1 MSLKYQIVYWRDIPA
16 QIKGKVGRKRVSRM
30 LSKKFQVAIDEAAM
44 QGGMSDTD
52 SYLQEWRSTDWATH
66 DGDADEFLD
75 KLAAEFESQYS
86 GARLKG
92 LMVSGGFDTEENGA

>member
-30 LSKKFQVAIDEAAM
+30 LAQRFQVAIDEAAM
-44 QGGMSDTD
+44 QGDMIDTD

-66 DGDADEFLD
+66 EGDADEFLD
-75 KLAAEFESQYS
+75 NLVTEIESQYP
-86 GARLKG
+86 GARLKA
-92 LMVSGGFDTEENGA
+92 LMASGGHETEENEA